1 MGICRGSIHGQSQ
14 VAFWGLELVLLY
26 TCQHLKVDRC
36 YASTNG
42 LGMAWDTGNNYP
54 GKKWYRKV
62 SVVTGPQ
69 VRPCSEYRVPVD
81 SWIGDM
87 VAQV

>member
-1 MGICRGSIHGQSQ
+1 M
-14 VAFWGLELVLLY
+14 AFWGLELVLLPY
-26 TCQHLKVDRC
+26 TCQHLKVEC
-36 YASTNG
+36 ILNAGNASANR
-42 LGMAWDTGNNYP
+42 LVMAWDTGDNYP

-81 SWIGDM
+81 SRIGDM

>member
-1 MGICRGSIHGQSQ
+1 
-14 VAFWGLELVLLY
+14 
-26 TCQHLKVDRC
+26 
-36 YASTNG
+36 
-42 LGMAWDTGNNYP
+42 MAWDTGDNYP

-69 VRPCSEYRVPVD
+69 VRPCSEYKVLVD
-81 SWIGDM
+81 SRIGDM